1 SQGEVA
7 GRLRRGRPGNHRG
20 QANRSRMRRL
30 ATASI
35 ECGAWASVSWS
46 VVTCW
51 NIRSGVTWRP
61 CMRPAFREDR
71 PGEYTPAHSWVA
83 WEHIQ
88 LLSRYVLR
96 VPRLP

>member
-1 SQGEVA
+1 MAKDVTVLQQNYGVMGIAEA
-7 GRLRRGRPGNHRG
+7 GRAFGY
-20 QANRSRMRRL
+20 
-30 ATASI
+30 
-35 ECGAWASVSWS
+35 
-46 VVTCW
+46 
-51 NIRSGVTWRP
+51 
-61 CMRPAFREDR
+61 FREDR